1 MIIKWRNETKS
12 IVRMILLQME
22 AYNFGRVNFS

>member
-1 MIIKWRNETKS
+1 MKKWMKETKR
-12 IVRMILLQME
+12 IMRMILLQME